1 MISLLSCPNP
11 GAQARFFQVSLTM
24 PIRDEVGPRFLA
36 LSRSKDSS
44 CAGLVVDKKTN
55 KKTRGQAGFWM
66 FLGGF

>member
-1 MISLLSCPNP
+1 
-11 GAQARFFQVSLTM
+11 M